1 MPDEKKNK
9 NPKKKIQY
17 HIINFNRERK
27 KINLIMKLT
36 CSISRSGFPKVSGS
50 AIPSERK
57 CKETSEEDKAQA
69 S

>member
-1 MPDEKKNK
+1 MKKRIK
-9 NPKKKIQY
+9 ILKKKIQY
-17 HIINFNRERK
+17 HIINFNREK

>member
-17 HIINFNRERK
+17 HIINFNREK

>member
-17 HIINFNRERK
+17 HIINFNREK

-36 CSISRSGFPKVSGS
+36 CSISRSGFPYVSGS